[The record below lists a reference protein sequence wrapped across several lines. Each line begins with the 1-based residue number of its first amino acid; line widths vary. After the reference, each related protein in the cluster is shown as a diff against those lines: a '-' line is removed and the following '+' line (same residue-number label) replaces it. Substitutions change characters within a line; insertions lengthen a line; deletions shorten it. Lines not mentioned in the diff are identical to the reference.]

1 MAVDSKRA
9 NRVKGEVG
17 IEDFAIERRCIDLE
31 CNVMYDVLLQ
41 MLSRASSSHSKKS
54 KFCL

>member
-17 IEDFAIERRCIDLE
+17 IEDFAIERPWIDLE